1 MHPLTPQQV
10 GQAILN
16 LSARHGLN
24 LPLLPEQEAR
34 EMSWLLSNGM
44 LNLLAAI
51 HHYLPGAKYY
61 HLHVTSEIAIIA
73 DLNAPDAKDY
83 VVKQGIFP
91 FVKCIY
97 PFVKWRGVVL
107 TAEGSTSLESLKDAI
122 RGHSRFLGHRNMRFL
137 ENRVPMKATG
147 NEKERVANE
156 RWLEEVSRIQA
167 QQLQITTPVVD
178 HQESVRRI

>member
-1 MHPLTPQQV
+1 MSASLTPDLV

-34 EMSWLLSNGM
+34 EMSWLLSDGM
-44 LNLLAAI
+44 LNLLAVV

-61 HLHVTSEIAIIA
+61 HLHVASEVAIIA

-83 VVKQGIFP
+83 VVKQGI
-91 FVKCIY
+91 Y

-107 TAEGSTSLESLKDAI
+107 TAEGSTTLESLEDAI
-122 RGHSRFLGHRNMRFL
+122 RDHSRFLGHRNMRFL

-156 RWLEEVSRIQA
+156 RWLEEISRIQA
-167 QQLQITTPVVD
+167 QQLESTTPVVD